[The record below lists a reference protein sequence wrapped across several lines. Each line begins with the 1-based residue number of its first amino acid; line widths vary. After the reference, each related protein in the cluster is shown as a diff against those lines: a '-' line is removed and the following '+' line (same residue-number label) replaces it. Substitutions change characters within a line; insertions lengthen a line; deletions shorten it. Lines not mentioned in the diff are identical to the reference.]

1 MKPDAVLFAPLVA
14 LGLLLALAR
23 GLGGQVPAPPDPGP
37 EPVAALSFAGEAR
50 PLPASG

>member
-23 GLGGQVPAPPDPGP
+23 GLGGQVPAPRESAGIHISYS
-37 EPVAALSFAGEAR
+37 PVAKGILVFS
-50 PLPASG
+50 S